1 MDPDKKVRILMKN
14 ILVIGFSTRNIVC
27 SGKRAGYNMYS
38 IDAFCD
44 HDLLQCSAG
53 SKKLDVGETFDIDN
67 ICLEGLVELIES
79 FNVSFDAIIPGSGFE
94 TIGLEKLPY
103 RILGNEPGLMKEVSD
118 KYNFSRL
125 LKRLKIDHPETVL
138 LSEIDKL
145 QLPVIVKPACSGG
158 GIFNTKVETE
168 ADIKALHEMVR
179 NTNIPVCKSVMIA
192 QEYVDGT
199 PASVSVIST
208 KDKACAVAV
217 NEQLIGIPWL
227 TKTPFAYCG
236 NITPYATPYASEMKK
251 ISEELILEL
260 GLVGSNGVDFIIS
273 EEGPVVIEVNAR
285 FQGSLDSVE
294 MATGINLFDAHMK
307 AFEGNINIG
316 ENPEIQY
323 AGRAILYA
331 GREMKMA
338 EAVQKKLLEMNV
350 CDIPNVGQVINPE
363 EPVISV
369 LCSGKGRED
378 ILSGIEE
385 SVIFIRES
393 LNLLDSYNN
402 LKLADNVKNQSGL
415 ASKG

>member
-1 MDPDKKVRILMKN
+1 MKN

-44 HDLLQCSAG
+44 YDLLQCSAG
-53 SKKLDVGETFDIDN
+53 AKKLDIGETFDVDN
-67 ICLEGLVELIES
+67 ICLEELAGIIES
-79 FNVSFDAIIPGSGFE
+79 FNVAFDAIIPGSGFE
-94 TIGLEKLPY
+94 TIGLERLPY
-103 RILGNEPGLMKEVSD
+103 RVLGNEPELMKEVSD
-118 KYNFSRL
+118 KYRFSTL
-125 LKRLKIDHPETVL
+125 LKRLNIAHPKTVL

-145 QLPVIVKPACSGG
+145 QLPAMVKPACSGG
-158 GIFNTKVETE
+158 GIFNTKVENE
-168 ADIKALHEMVR
+168 DDLKALHEKSR
-179 NTNIPVCKSVMIA
+179 NTNIPACKSIMIA
-192 QEYVDGT
+192 QEYIDGT

-208 KDKACAVAV
+208 KEKAIAIAV

-236 NITPYATPYASEMKK
+236 NITPYVTPYASEMKK

-273 EEGPVVIEVNAR
+273 ENGPVVIEVNAR

-294 MATGINLFDAHMK
+294 MATGINLLDAHMK
-307 AFEGNINIG
+307 AFEGNINIA
-316 ENPEIQY
+316 EISEIQY
-323 AGRAILYA
+323 AGRAIVYA
-331 GREMKMA
+331 GREMMVN

-369 LCSGKGRED
+369 LCSGKGREG
-378 ILSGIEE
+378 ILAGIEE
-385 SVIFIRES
+385 SVIFIGES
-393 LNLLDSYNN
+393 LNLLDSR
-402 LKLADNVKNQSGL
+402 
-415 ASKG
+415 